1 MVLFKIVSF
10 CSLVFSEFPLSFGF
24 QQAFLIWI
32 NLKKNLTLWGGSC
45 RTREIFENVNFLI
58 CIVLDLVM
66 HKPTKRMIIQFL
78 KSEADLEYI
87 ERRLKLDFINGA
99 SESVSFAKENVT
111 GILENLKSIK
121 AKHSLLR
128 CQVSQITDAQKGSM
142 ELIKSRLGA
151 AMELIKHCQQ
161 ASHLE
166 VESLAESEQESA
178 IFLDSTISSI
188 TVELKS

>member
-1 MVLFKIVSF
+1 KS
-10 CSLVFSEFPLSFGF
+10 
-24 QQAFLIWI
+24 
-32 NLKKNLTLWGGSC
+32 T
-45 RTREIFENVNFLI
+45 
-58 CIVLDLVM
+58 VLDKLVSD
-66 HKPTKRMIIQFL
+66 FL

-99 SESVSFAKENVT
+99 SERGSFENVA

-142 ELIKSRLGA
+142 ELIRNRLGT

-166 VESLAESEQESA
+166 VTTLFTQVRHKFVDKPGVHKLQTAEILLS
-178 IFLDSTISSI
+178 
-188 TVELKS
+188 

>member
-1 MVLFKIVSF
+1 YKT
-10 CSLVFSEFPLSFGF
+10 LVDRHG
-24 QQAFLIWI
+24 
-32 NLKKNLTLWGGSC
+32 
-45 RTREIFENVNFLI
+45 
-58 CIVLDLVM
+58 
-66 HKPTKRMIIQFL
+66 FL

-99 SESVSFAKENVT
+99 SARGSFAKENVT

-142 ELIKSRLGA
+142 ELIRNRLST

-166 VESLAESEQESA
+166 VTTLFTQVRHKFVDKPGINKLQTAEILLS
-178 IFLDSTISSI
+178 
-188 TVELKS
+188 

>member
-1 MVLFKIVSF
+1 WTATVPRPPGLGSFCGETLKGTCLNNKLVIVKKTPQLHFGVFHLFREKPFFVFVSF
-10 CSLVFSEFPLSFGF
+10 
-24 QQAFLIWI
+24 
-32 NLKKNLTLWGGSC
+32 
-45 RTREIFENVNFLI
+45 
-58 CIVLDLVM
+58 
-66 HKPTKRMIIQFL
+66 QFL

-99 SESVSFAKENVT
+99 SARGSFAKENVA

-142 ELIKSRLGA
+142 ELIRNRLST

-178 IFLDSTISSI
+178 MFLDSTITSI
-188 TVELKS
+188 TAEVRFLTKARHKILVNFGA

>member
-1 MVLFKIVSF
+1 MEQTVDKLES
-10 CSLVFSEFPLSFGF
+10 
-24 QQAFLIWI
+24 
-32 NLKKNLTLWGGSC
+32 
-45 RTREIFENVNFLI
+45 
-58 CIVLDLVM
+58 M
-66 HKPTKRMIIQFL
+66 FL

-99 SESVSFAKENVT
+99 SESENVT